1 MYSFSIDSMIR
12 GYHQYKTIWEN
23 PSHHDE
29 LLCEREIGNAHDTHA
44 VAIKKDIG
52 GVQTT
57 VGHIAKTIS
66 SICSIFLRRGGT
78 ILCEVNGHRRYSSDL
93 PQGGL
98 EVPCVLTFV
107 ATEEKEKAKTMRIF
121 ESVLGMKPKDSAECT
136 TYTPIPDIS
145 GALTIQIPVQPV
157 ESDPFIDLTEQA
169 QDTNQSPPN
178 KKQKLFSEEQIIMGQ
193 DLSDIEI
200 NLAQELLKTQHPGLN
215 GLRSTLFQE
224 RREVIAE
231 NNPVNNVQIVHC
243 HERHHWITVTTVNCK
258 PGEVKAFDSLFT
270 YCDKETTRTIHN
282 LFGTTNSPKP
292 HITMGR
298 CQKQKGEKDCGLF
311 AIAFA
316 TAIASGLQPS
326 KQNLDQS
333 AMRIHLVHCFNQKQM
348 SPFPCYQ

>member
-1 MYSFSIDSMIR
+1 
-12 GYHQYKTIWEN
+12 
-23 PSHHDE
+23 
-29 LLCEREIGNAHDTHA
+29 
-44 VAIKKDIG
+44 
-52 GVQTT
+52 
-57 VGHIAKTIS
+57 
-66 SICSIFLRRGGT
+66 
-78 ILCEVNGHRRYSSDL
+78 
-93 PQGGL
+93 
-98 EVPCVLTFV
+98 
-107 ATEEKEKAKTMRIF
+107 
-121 ESVLGMKPKDSAECT
+121 MKPIESAECT
-136 TYTPIPDIS
+136 TGTHTPTPDI
-145 GALTIQIPVQPV
+145 GGTLIIQPV

-178 KKQKLFSEEQIIMGQ
+178 KKQKIFSEEQIIMGQ

-224 RREVIAE
+224 RREAIAE

-243 HERHHWITVTTVNCK
+243 RGRHHWITVTTVNCK

-292 HITMGR
+292 QISMGC

-316 TAIASGLQPS
+316 TAIAWGLQPS
-326 KQNLDQS
+326 KQNFNQS
-333 AMRIHLVHCFNQKQM
+333 AMRMHLVHCFNRKEM
-348 SPFPCYQ
+348 SPFPCL

>member
-1 MYSFSIDSMIR
+1 MIR

-23 PSHHDE
+23 PSRSDE
-29 LLCEREIGNAHDTHA
+29 LLCGREIGNAYDTHA

-52 GVQTT
+52 GVQTI
-57 VGHIAKTIS
+57 VGHIAKKIS
-66 SICSIFLRRGGT
+66 SLCSIFLRRGGM

-107 ATEEKEKAKTMRIF
+107 AAEEKEKAKTKCIF
-121 ESVLGMKPKDSAECT
+121 ESVLGMKPKENAECT
-136 TYTPIPDIS
+136 THTPTPDIS
-145 GALTIQIPVQPV
+145 DALAM
-157 ESDPFIDLTEQA
+157 ESDDSDPFIDLTELA
-169 QDTNQSPPN
+169 QDTDQSPPS
-178 KKQKLFSEEQIIMGQ
+178 KKQKIFSEEQIIMGQ
-193 DLSDIEI
+193 ELSDIEI

-224 RREVIAE
+224 RREATAE

-258 PGEVKAFDSLFT
+258 LGEVKAFDSLFT
-270 YCDKETTRTIHN
+270 YCDKETIRIIHH

-292 HITMGR
+292 QITMGR
-298 CQKQKGEKDCGLF
+298 CQKQKGKKDCGLF

-316 TAIASGLQPS
+316 TAIAFGLQPS

-333 AMRIHLVHCFNQKQM
+333 AMRMHLVHCFNQKQM
-348 SPFPCYQ
+348 SPFPCY